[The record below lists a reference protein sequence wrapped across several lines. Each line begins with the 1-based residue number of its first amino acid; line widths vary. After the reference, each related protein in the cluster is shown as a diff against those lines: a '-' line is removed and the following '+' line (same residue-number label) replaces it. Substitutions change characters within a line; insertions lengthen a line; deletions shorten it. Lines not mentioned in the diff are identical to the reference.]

1 MWILQSYP
9 SGITFFFFLK
19 ASLHFSQ
26 HTKNAWFEQPSTMEA
41 WYDGF
46 FLQLES
52 ENDVSLNTTM
62 HKEIYYHEMN

>member
-1 MWILQSYP
+1 MI
-9 SGITFFFFLK
+9 
-19 ASLHFSQ
+19 
-26 HTKNAWFEQPSTMEA
+26 EA

-62 HKEIYYHEMN
+62 YKEIYYHEMN